1 MSSDTVVETCRA
13 LVSSSRTQRWRL
25 SCISWDQISRGF
37 LAEVCAEGNLIGSS
51 RWFVLLKIYKNQVE
65 GTVLVSVRI
74 LINKIHTYRLKRWWT
89 TCKAV
94 NCFSNIA
101 RVQYLLVISHLHLHW
116 SIFYHVGKICTDTT
130 PTNSHEIWEDNMKA
144 WNYIKSDFDQETGQ
158 EYSPIVQI
166 IVKGECGKASAWRS
180 LSCKMKCYHMPDE
193 KNTSNSQ
200 SAFCTHSAIC
210 SLHFVPGLHFVSGLH
225 SAFCSLQSAF
235 CTNRYPWHQYGFFF
249 VTVISTSHTI
259 CHKIPECELI
269 RHFRSFL
276 R

>member
-1 MSSDTVVETCRA
+1 MNHVQSCQLFLEYCACSIFTSD
-13 LVSSSRTQRWRL
+13 
-25 SCISWDQISRGF
+25 ISFTST
-37 LAEVCAEGNLIGSS
+37 LI
-51 RWFVLLKIYKNQVE
+51 Y
-65 GTVLVSVRI
+65 
-74 LINKIHTYRLKRWWT
+74 
-89 TCKAV
+89 
-94 NCFSNIA
+94 
-101 RVQYLLVISHLHLHW
+101 
-116 SIFYHVGKICTDTT
+116 FYHVGKICTDTT

-166 IVKGECGKASAWRS
+166 IVKGDCGKASAWRS
-180 LSCKMKCYHMPDE
+180 LSCEMKCYHMPDE

-249 VTVISTSHTI
+249 VTVIRTSHTI

-269 RHFRSFL
+269 RNFRSFL